1 MKVIYKNNAARKQFS
16 SEYKDKWKYP
26 TNVAIELEAV
36 ENFIQEASS
45 LADIA
50 NFKPFHFERLEG
62 KLKNEWSIRV
72 GNTKYRVTLI
82 PCDENKQII
91 TEGDILARCKY
102 IKIILVTGVSNHY
115 G

>member
-1 MKVIYKNNAARKQFS
+1 MEVIYKNKTAKEQFC

-26 TNVAIELEAV
+26 ADVAVELEGV
-36 ENFIQEASS
+36 ENYIKAAPS
-45 LADIA
+45 LSDIA
-50 NFKPFHFERLEG
+50 NFRPFRFERLKG
-62 KLKNEWSIRV
+62 KQKNEWSIRV

-91 TEGDILARCKY
+91 TKGDILSQCKY